1 MGNNQSSA
9 QNECPSPFCK
19 ALCFGSP
26 PNSDE
31 GEWFGDLP
39 KDKNKRRKT
48 RKRREPKRLP
58 SVPEEGTTCSD
69 TVDTE
74 ESSSV
79 LSPPSISRTTSKSI
93 DEGGDEVVASR
104 PNLERRN
111 TEPAS
116 RVVKLPKTKLT
127 FVNGQFVD
135 VSTEEGRTFAEM
147 FDAREEDVDGS
158 SSDVSV
164 RGVEVSPSMLYYLR
178 IGPLSCSMKIQ
189 RTHQTTYVH
198 LLFCRLMSLAIVKLY
213 VNRLTRVEVLAEVL
227 PLSRRRQAL
236 LLHLP

>member
-39 KDKNKRRKT
+39 KDKKRQKT

-74 ESSSV
+74 ESSSI

-111 TEPAS
+111 TEPA
-116 RVVKLPKTKLT
+116 RKVVKLPKTKLT

-198 LLFCRLMSLAIVKLY
+198 LLFCRLMSLAIVELY
-213 VNRLTRVEVLAEVL
+213 VNRLTRVEVLAEIL